1 MGYELKDPFWLFV
14 GNWQML
20 IAGMSALIASG
31 GSIGVTKYAAKR
43 EIWAA
48 RRQTDAALDQIAT
61 MKQLERRRI
70 ARDSY
75 TFFAMLEAAT
85 EVVAEDVAAAR
96 EIVAGR
102 LEGYESLAAYYARH
116 QIKKTGFAELRNACL
131 QFGGKLTAPFLR
143 LDKEIDDYATRLTY
157 GYLPTV
163 RDRVVLGVNE
173 GIHEQLDEIERQ
185 ASELRKDTVAG
196 MKRCMIVFDEM
207 PDLEDCLEM

>member
-1 MGYELKDPFWLFV
+1 
-14 GNWQML
+14 ML

-43 EIWAA
+43 EIWAV
-48 RRQTDAALDQIAT
+48 RRQADATRDQIAA
-61 MKQLERRRI
+61 MKQIERRRI

-75 TFFAMLEAAT
+75 TFFAMLDAAT
-85 EVVAEDVAAAR
+85 EVVIEDVNAAR
-96 EIVAGR
+96 QIVGGQ
-102 LEGYESLAAYYARH
+102 LEGHESVEAYYARQ

-143 LDKEIDDYATRLTY
+143 LDKEIDEFAAQLIY

-173 GIHEQLDEIERQ
+173 GLLEQLDEIERQ
-185 ASELRKDTVAG
+185 AFALRNDAGAG